1 MVVDA
6 EVVRRSMEL
15 LAATP
20 RTMVIRK
27 PPPPPGGVT
36 CERKKA
42 PSQSEGALGWAAQD
56 SLLCGFSKTLS
67 NRFPANSGP
76 GPNSMRLQIK
86 VKIETET

>member
-1 MVVDA
+1 M
-6 EVVRRSMEL
+6 

-20 RTMVIRK
+20 RTMIIRNT
-27 PPPPPGGVT
+27 PPAPTLGIT
-36 CERKKA
+36 LERKKA
-42 PSQSEGALGWAAQD
+42 PSQSEGALGWAARD

-86 VKIETET
+86 VKIETEM